1 MSAKLKSSVTNSV
14 APKSPRKRLDRP
26 FDPTALAEAE
36 RLVAQYQV
44 VLHCEDGQWYG
55 RGLEMPKVFAD
66 GPTADD
72 CIQATREAM
81 QGVAAMLL
89 EEGKSPPTPARE
101 GARQRQVNVRLT
113 AEERLLFEA
122 AARRKG
128 FAGLSD
134 FFRSAA
140 SAEAAR

>member
-1 MSAKLKSSVTNSV
+1 MSAKLKGSVTNSV
-14 APKSPRKRLDRP
+14 APKTPRKRLDRP

-81 QGVAAMLL
+81 RGVAAMLL
-89 EEGKSPPTPARE
+89 EDGKSPPTPARE
-101 GARQRQVNVRLT
+101 GARQQQVN
-113 AEERLLFEA
+113 
-122 AARRKG
+122 
-128 FAGLSD
+128 
-134 FFRSAA
+134 
-140 SAEAAR
+140 